1 MTIDGGMTEEEDAA
15 MQAANADWK
24 SQAVASEAAIA
35 PASTNRAPLTIGD
48 FDAEDQKRGREW
60 DKSSHLRWVEAVA
73 WIATRSFDD
82 VAVLSAYRAYRSRRS
97 TIYGGVG
104 ERASVQILGDAAP
117 ASSINRAARDLRA
130 LCADGSLPAITQPT
144 GEVVPPI
151 DWHRGDRKSTRL
163 NSSH

>member
-1 MTIDGGMTEEEDAA
+1 MIRRPPSSPRT
-15 MQAANADWK
+15 
-24 SQAVASEAAIA
+24 
-35 PASTNRAPLTIGD
+35 APLFPATTL
-48 FDAEDQKRGREW
+48 FR
-60 DKSSHLRWVEAVA
+60 SVA
-73 WIATRSFDD
+73 F
-82 VAVLSAYRAYRSRRS
+82 LSAYRAYRSRRS